1 MRLLPPTLI
10 LAVLAGALLV
20 TPRASAEDSAF
31 QAGVEALREKDADR
45 ALVSFRQCLEIDSEN
60 APCHWEIGWAY
71 YLLNDWDQVVHHWER
86 VLELEPAR
94 SDVGDHLA
102 TAKAQQ
108 LLKARIAEV
117 RNTAPTSVT
126 AEIPEGTT
134 IRLRSVGDVMLG
146 TDYPEGYL
154 PPNGGAGL
162 LEDVLDWLQDADL
175 TFANLE
181 GPLCDRGHSAKCA
194 PNATN
199 CYAFRTP
206 TSYADYLVEAGIDLA
221 STANNQAG
229 DFGTVCRDD
238 THALL
243 DSFGIAWSG
252 PPGSLASVESQGV
265 RIGMVAFHTSPSSN
279 HLNNPQTAADLI
291 ELSSASNDIVVV
303 SFHGGAEGN
312 KALHVPQGRESFYG
326 EDRGNLREFAR
337 MAIDSGADLVLG
349 HGPHVPRGMEVYKDR
364 LIAYSLGNFATYG
377 RFNLSGNL
385 SVGFVLETE
394 LAADGRFL
402 QGKILPTRQEG
413 RGIPKKDPEGTAID
427 LIRSLSK
434 EDFPQTAPVIA
445 QNGQIA
451 PANEP

>member
-1 MRLLPPTLI
+1 MRLLPPTLV
-10 LAVLAGALLV
+10 LAVLAGVLLV

-31 QAGVEALREKDADR
+31 QSGVEALREKDPEKALGFFRECLRIEADS
-45 ALVSFRQCLEIDSEN
+45 V
-60 APCHWEIGWAY
+60 PCHWEIGWAF
-71 YLLNDWDQVVHHWER
+71 YLQNDWDQVVHHWER
-86 VLELEPAR
+86 VQELEPQHTA
-94 SDVGDHLA
+94 VGDHLA

-108 LLKARIAEV
+108 QLKARIAEV
-117 RNTAPTSVT
+117 RNRAPSTVS
-126 AEIPEGTT
+126 APIPEGTT
-134 IRLRSVGDVMLG
+134 VRLRSVGDVMLG
-146 TDYPEGYL
+146 TDYPAGHL

-181 GPLCDRGHSAKCA
+181 GPFCDRGHSAKCA
-194 PNATN
+194 PDATN

-221 STANNQAG
+221 STANNHAG
-229 DFGTVCRDD
+229 DFGSVCRDD

-252 PPGSLASVESQGV
+252 PPGSLASVESQGLRV
-265 RIGMVAFHTSPSSN
+265 GLVAFHTSPSSN
-279 HLNNPQTAADLI
+279 HLNNSETASELI
-291 ELSSASNDIVVV
+291 QLSSAENDLVVV

-312 KALHVPQGRESFYG
+312 RALHVPNGRETFYG

-349 HGPHVPRGMEVYKDR
+349 HGPHVPRGMEIYKDR
-364 LIAYSLGNFATYG
+364 LVAYSLGNFATYG

-394 LAADGRFL
+394 LAPDGRFL
-402 QGKILPTRQEG
+402 QGKILPTKQQG
-413 RGIPKKDPEGTAID
+413 RGIPKKDNEGTAID
-427 LIRSLSK
+427 LIRSLSL
-434 EDFPQTAPVIA
+434 EDFPETAPIIA
-445 QNGQIA
+445 QDGQIA
-451 PANEP
+451 PKVTP

>member
-1 MRLLPPTLI
+1 MRLLPPTI
-10 LAVLAGALLV
+10 LFALAIGAASVL
-20 TPRASAEDSAF
+20 PSAAADDSAF
-31 QAGVEALREKDADR
+31 QSGVEALREKDAHR
-45 ALVSFRQCLEIDSEN
+45 ANTFFLECLEQDPDQV
-60 APCHWEIGWAY
+60 ACHWEIGWAY
-71 YLLNDWDQVVHHWER
+71 YLLNDWDKVVHHWQRVQELAPER
-86 VLELEPAR
+86 T
-94 SDVGDHLA
+94 DVEEHLL

-108 LLKARIAEV
+108 QLRVRIAEV
-117 RNTAPTSVT
+117 RSSAPSEVS
-126 AEIPEGTT
+126 APVPAGTT

-146 TDYPEGYL
+146 TDYPSGYL
-154 PPNGGAGL
+154 PPNSGAGL

-181 GPLCDRGHSAKCA
+181 GPFCDRGRSAKCA

-206 TSYADYLVEAGIDLA
+206 TSYVDYIVEAGIDLA
-221 STANNQAG
+221 STANNHAG
-229 DFGTVCRDD
+229 DFGSVCRDD

-252 PPGSLASVESQGV
+252 PPGSLASVESNGI

-279 HLNNPQTAADLI
+279 HLNNPQAVAELI
-291 ELSSASNDIVVV
+291 ELSDASNDIVVV
-303 SFHGGAEGN
+303 SFHGGAEGS
-312 KALHVPQGRESFYG
+312 KALHVPNGRETFYG

-337 MAIDSGADLVLG
+337 LAIDSGADLVLG
-349 HGPHVPRGMEVYKDR
+349 HGPHVPRGMEIYKDR

-385 SVGFVLETE
+385 SVGLVLETE
-394 LAADGRFL
+394 LAPDGRFL
-402 QGKILPTRQEG
+402 QGQILPTRQEG
-413 RGIPKKDPEGTAID
+413 RGIPKKDTEGTAID
-427 LIRSLSK
+427 LIRSLSL

-451 PANEP
+451 PQADP